1 MKDNLPTYK
10 LVEKQDVDYYGFQI
24 TEGEYK
30 DVVYYYGEVK
40 IEEDAEA
47 DKATLNFNYQID
59 NGNEKYSIEQLEDSI
74 NFNNLM
80 GDILASVLDKE
91 EDEEKYGE
99 ESTKDNTQ

>member
-40 IEEDAEA
+40 IEEDTEA
-47 DKATLNFNYQID
+47 DKDAIADLAGETQDKIQ
-59 NGNEKYSIEQLEDSI
+59 ETQEDSSI
-74 NFNNLM
+74 STT
-80 GDILASVLDKE
+80 AETPKE
-91 EDEEKYGE
+91 KEKNKKE
-99 ESTKDNTQ
+99 RL

>member
-40 IEEDAEA
+40 IEEDTEA
-47 DKATLNFNYQID
+47 DRATLNFNYQID

>member
-10 LVEKQDVDYYGFQI
+10 LVEKQDIDYYGFKI

-40 IEEDAEA
+40 IEEDTEA
-47 DKATLNFNYQID
+47 DNAVLNFNYQID
-59 NGNEKYSIEQLEDSI
+59 NGNEQYSIEQLEDSI

-80 GDILASVLDKE
+80 GDILASVLDKND
-91 EDEEKYGE
+91 DEEYGE
-99 ESTKDNTQ
+99 EPTEDNTQ

>member
-1 MKDNLPTYK
+1 MKDNLPPYK

-40 IEEDAEA
+40 IEEDTEA
-47 DKATLNFNYQID
+47 DNAVLNFNYQID
-59 NGNEKYSIEQLEDSI
+59 NGNEQYSIEQLEDSI

-80 GDILASVLDKE
+80 GDILASVLDKND
-91 EDEEKYGE
+91 DEEYGE
-99 ESTKDNTQ
+99 EPTEDNTQ

>member
-10 LVEKQDVDYYGFQI
+10 LVEKQNVDYYGFQI

-74 NFNNLM
+74 NL
-80 GDILASVLDKE
+80 II
-91 EDEEKYGE
+91 
-99 ESTKDNTQ
+99 

>member
-40 IEEDAEA
+40 IEEDVEA
-47 DKATLNFNYQID
+47 DNATLNFNYQID

>member
-24 TEGEYK
+24 TEDEYK

-40 IEEDAEA
+40 IEEDTEA
-47 DKATLNFNYQID
+47 DNAVLNFNYQID
-59 NGNEKYSIEQLEDSI
+59 NGNEQYSIEQLEDSI

-80 GDILASVLDKE
+80 GDILASVLDKND
-91 EDEEKYGE
+91 DEEYGE
-99 ESTKDNTQ
+99 EPTEDNTQ

>member
-10 LVEKQDVDYYGFQI
+10 LVEKQNVDYYGFQI